1 MSALRSIALVVALL
15 LVGSCSAGSDPS
27 AEATRQTGAGVS
39 FRHDVGETVLPA
51 PAARIVTTVDETTE
65 LVVALGLQPVGA
77 GSTRVNGTGGTGG
90 TGGPGPFADYY
101 IPPDRLG
108 SPAFVGGEQPNLEA
122 IAALQ
127 PDLVLH
133 GGADD
138 LVDDLARIAPTAVFD
153 VQEPGAWQRALQQLG
168 VATGRTARAD
178 EIVAEHRTLLAESR
192 TALAPVA
199 ARYPRL
205 SVLYP
210 QYRGGTDNY
219 LFDEEFALASAVPDL
234 GFALVGSSAAEEQFP
249 GVLRLS
255 TELYPTIEGDA
266 VLALG
271 TVPWQTTAGG
281 DLLEAL
287 DAPVVGIRLDPGQPS
302 AGPLTSPALVV
313 RYRDALL
320 TQLS

>member
-1 MSALRSIALVVALL
+1 MSALRSVALVVALL

-27 AEATRQTGAGVS
+27 AGAPRPTGAGVS
-39 FRHDVGETVLPA
+39 FHHDAGETVLPA

-77 GSTRVNGTGGTGG
+77 GSTRVGGTDA
-90 TGGPGPFADYY
+90 TTPFADYY
-101 IPPDRLG
+101 LPADRLG
-108 SPAFVGGEQPNLEA
+108 SPVLVGGEEPNLEA

-138 LVDDLARIAPTAVFD
+138 FVDDLARIAPTAVFD

-178 EIVAEHRTLLAESR
+178 EIVAGHRTLLADSR
-192 TALAPVA
+192 AALAPVA
-199 ARYPRL
+199 ARYPGL

>member
-1 MSALRSIALVVALL
+1 VPSALRSVALVLAALL
-15 LVGSCSAGSDPS
+15 PVVSCASGNDPS
-27 AEATRQTGAGVS
+27 AGATPPAGAGVS
-39 FRHDVGETVLPA
+39 FRHDAGETVLPA
-51 PAARIVTTVDETTE
+51 PAARIVTTADETTE

-77 GSTRVNGTGGTGG
+77 GSTRVDGTGGTGG
-90 TGGPGPFADYY
+90 TAPFAGYY
-101 IPPDRLG
+101 LPADRLG
-108 SPAFVGGEQPNLEA
+108 NPAFVGGEQPNLEA

-138 LVDDLARIAPTAVFD
+138 VVDDLARIAPTAVFD

-178 EIVAEHRTLLAESR
+178 EIVAGHRTLLAESR
-192 TALAPVA
+192 AALAPVA

-219 LFDEEFALASAVPDL
+219 LFDERFALAAAVPDL
-234 GFALVGSSAAEEQFP
+234 GFTLAGSSAAQEQFP
-249 GVLRLS
+249 GVLQLS

-271 TVPWQTTAGG
+271 TVPWRTTAGS

-287 DAPVVGIRLDPGQPS
+287 DAPVVGIQLDPGQPS
-302 AGPLTSPALVV
+302 AGPITSPALVV

-320 TQLS
+320 TQLG